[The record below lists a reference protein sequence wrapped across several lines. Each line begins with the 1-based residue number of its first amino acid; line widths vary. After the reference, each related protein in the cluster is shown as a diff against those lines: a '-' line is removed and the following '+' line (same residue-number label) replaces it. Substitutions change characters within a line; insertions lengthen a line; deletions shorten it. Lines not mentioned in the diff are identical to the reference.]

1 MSSPSV
7 SVVVPCF
14 NQGRYLRD
22 ALQSALSQT
31 RPAAEIIVV
40 DDGSADDTR
49 AVAESYPGVTYVRQP
64 HRGLAHTRN
73 EGLARARGE
82 YLVFLDAD
90 DRLHPEALAVG
101 VAELEARPDCAFV
114 FGRCERV
121 DEAGR
126 RLPTV
131 PPPLL
136 EGDAYEALLRSNLIW
151 TPAIV
156 MFRRSMSA
164 PFLYFDTT
172 VGPSADYD
180 LYLRIARER
189 PIHGHGRLVA
199 DYRLHDASMSRNP
212 ALMLRSTVTVLRRQR
227 PYLDPARGHVAACEY
242 GLRSFQHHYSD
253 SLARRIRAEWRTPAR
268 WPAMVR
274 AIATLVRFNPGG
286 VLRGAARAL
295 RRLLIRAALPFVQ
308 RPGTRWRSI

>member
-22 ALQSALSQT
+22 ALQSALAQT

-40 DDGSADDTR
+40 DDGSADETT
-49 AVAESYPGVTYVRQP
+49 AVAESFPGVTSVRQS
-64 HRGLAHTRN
+64 HRGLAHARN
-73 EGLARARGE
+73 EGLARAKGD

-90 DRLHPEALAVG
+90 DRLHPEALAIG
-101 VAELEARPDCAFV
+101 VAELQARPECAFV
-114 FGRCERV
+114 FGRCERI
-121 DEAGR
+121 DAAGR

-131 PPPLL
+131 PPPPI
-136 EGDAYEALLRSNLIW
+136 EGDAYEALLRCNMIW

-156 MFRRSMSA
+156 MFGRAMSE

-180 LYLRIARER
+180 LYLRIARAR
-189 PIHGHGRLVA
+189 PIHGHGRPVA

-227 PYLDPARGHVAACEY
+227 PYFDPARGHAAACEY
-242 GLRSFQHHYSD
+242 GLRSFQHHYSE

-268 WPAMVR
+268 WPAVVR

-286 VLRGAARAL
+286 VVRGTARAL
-295 RRLLIRAALPFVQ
+295 RRLLARAALPFVQ